1 MFDLSG
7 RIAVVTGA
15 SAGLGR
21 GDAIALAKQGA
32 DVAVIAR
39 RRDKLNEV
47 AEEIRSL
54 GRRCLPVVCDVC
66 DPEQVD
72 AAISAVIAEY
82 GKVDILVNNTGGGAG
97 GALEEMSDETFM
109 YHVNLEI
116 MAAFRFTRGFGKYML
131 EQGYGRVIN
140 IASILGLGG
149 IGRDGEAKCIAYESC
164 KGAILNFTRGA
175 AVEWSKRGVTV
186 NSICPGFFES
196 QAVSGERVKFLMP
209 MIEKKTP
216 MGRLGKGC
224 TDVNHGSELDSAVI
238 FLAAEESSY
247 VTGANICV
255 DGGWS
260 CY

>member
-1 MFDLSG
+1 MFDLTG
-7 RIAVVTGA
+7 RVAVVTGA

-32 DVAVIAR
+32 DLAIIAR
-39 RRDKLNEV
+39 REDKLNEV
-47 AEEIRSL
+47 AAEIRSL
-54 GRRCLPVVCDVC
+54 GRKCLPVVCDVS
-66 DPEQVD
+66 DGEQIQH
-72 AAISAVIAEY
+72 AISQVIAEY
-82 GKVDILVNNTGGGAG
+82 GKVDILVNNTGGGPG
-97 GALEEMSDETFM
+97 GPIEEMSDETFM
-109 YHVNLEI
+109 HHVNLEL
-116 MAAFRFTRGFGKYML
+116 MATFRFTRGFGRYML

-149 IGRDGEAKCIAYESC
+149 IGLTGEAKCIAYESC
-164 KGAILNFTRGA
+164 KGAVLNFTRGV
-175 AVEWSKRGVTV
+175 AVEWARRGVTV

-196 QAVSGERVKFLMP
+196 QAVSGERINFLLP
-209 MIEKKTP
+209 MVEKKTP
-216 MGRLGKGC
+216 MGRIGRGC
-224 TDVNHGSELDSAVI
+224 TGTHQGSELDSAIV